1 MQCPRCHFENMPGQS
16 RCFKCGSVLDA
27 KEAAVNVHPP
37 RVAKWKRPFRLTIR
51 WLRRHT
57 KTKRQTQGRH
67 GDTPWDTLPPGAV
80 SGLLLSII
88 PGLAHLVAGRFSNVR
103 WYCPAW
109 LILLAGAVYLFGSAW
124 GFALLGLAIGIH
136 AWVAFSYSLNKN
148 CTEPSDKI
156 TWLFAIIIVLAL
168 LYWGVRRTVFADF
181 IWAYTNL
188 TIPSEKIETG
198 DCLLARRTLAD
209 VNSIKRGSLVLVSV
223 RTERN
228 VRGLWQRGREIGR
241 MIVQVIALPG
251 EQVTIT
257 QDGFGVDGEWLDPNE
272 YPFPQWLRRTRNP
285 VTIAIPDG
293 CYFVSSEYEFRGA
306 APVWT
311 LIRDACVI
319 RARDIQAQAIMVW
332 FPVHRRRFLRI
343 GQ

>member
-27 KEAAVNVHPP
+27 KEAAVNVQPP
-37 RVAKWKRPFRLTIR
+37 RMAKWKKPFRLTVR
-51 WLRRHT
+51 RLRRLK
-57 KTKRQTQGRH
+57 KTNRSLRAGR
-67 GDTPWDTLPPGAV
+67 GDITWGTSPPGAV

-88 PGLAHLVAGRFSNVR
+88 PGLAHLAAGRFSRVR
-103 WYCPAW
+103 WYCLAW
-109 LILLAGAVYLFGSAW
+109 LILLVGAGYLFGSTW
-124 GFALLGLAIGIH
+124 GFAMLGLAIGIH
-136 AWVAFSYSLNKN
+136 AWVAFNYSLNKN
-148 CTEPSDKI
+148 CTELSDKI
-156 TWLFAIIIVLAL
+156 GWLFAIIIALAL

-209 VNSIKRGSLVLVSV
+209 VNSIKNGSLVLVSV

-228 VRGLWQRGREIGR
+228 VGGRRQRDREVGR

-251 EQVTIT
+251 QQVTIT
-257 QDGFGVDGEWLDPNE
+257 QDGFSVDGEWLDPND
-272 YPFPQWLRRTRNP
+272 YPFPQWLRKTRNP

-293 CYFVSSEYEFRGA
+293 CYFVSSEYELRGA
-306 APVWT
+306 APVET
-311 LIRDACVI
+311 FIRDACVI